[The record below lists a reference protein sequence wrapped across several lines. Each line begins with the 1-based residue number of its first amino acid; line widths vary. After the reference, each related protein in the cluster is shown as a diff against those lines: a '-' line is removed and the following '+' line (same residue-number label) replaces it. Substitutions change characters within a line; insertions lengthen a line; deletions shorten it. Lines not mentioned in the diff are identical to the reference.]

1 MVTFKL
7 TNSEGK
13 TSEITSWSCV
23 NPITGETVISADG
36 LDVKSWKYY
45 IIYYT
50 STFSNFTIK
59 ITGSDKDT
67 DYYIALQAAG
77 GQAGK
82 KSDSGAAGGAGG
94 GQLYSRKI
102 AGGDTITIKV
112 GLANIGDSSDSTIT
126 VNSGNTV
133 VVGNGN
139 DGADNNDSTTFTN
152 FKYEYNYATR
162 EYDIFVGC
170 DVYVGDGANGGSGGN
185 VSQQADL
192 DDTNTP
198 GYIYGGGGGN
208 ASYCAYH
215 PMWDTNS
222 NFPIKDAGKDGTP
235 GYGYNSASDGTTGED
250 SSPGSYSFTFA
261 DGTSATTCSGG
272 KAGDPKELNDAIVT
286 VTDAQTGN
294 TPWFLIY
301 FIETIGAIPSGPSL

>member
-1 MVTFKL
+1 MVTYKL

-13 TSEITSWSCV
+13 TSSITSWSSV
-23 NPITGETVISADG
+23 NPITGETVNFADG
-36 LDVKSWKYY
+36 LDVKCWKYY

-50 STFSNFTIK
+50 STFSNFKIK
-59 ITGSDKDT
+59 ITGSDKNT

-77 GQAGK
+77 GKAGET
-82 KSDSGAAGGAGG
+82 SDNGGAGGGSG

-102 AGGDTITIKV
+102 AGGDTITINV
-112 GLANIGDSSDSTIT
+112 TLTDISDSSDSTIT

-139 DGADNNDSTTFTN
+139 DGADNNDSTTFKEN
-152 FKYEYNYATR
+152 IEC
-162 EYDIFVGC
+162 YDLTGDCVVSW

-185 VSQQADL
+185 ATQQADL

-208 ASYCAYH
+208 ASYCADY
-215 PMWDTNS
+215 PTWGYDIT
-222 NFPIKDAGKDGTP
+222 IKYAGVDGTP

-250 SSPGSYSFTFA
+250 SSSGSYSFTFA

-272 KAGDPKELNDAIVT
+272 KAGTTTEKETEIVN
-286 VTDAQTGN
+286 VTDAQSGN

-301 FIETIGAIPSGPSL
+301 FNETMGAFPSGPSL

>member
-1 MVTFKL
+1 
-7 TNSEGK
+7 
-13 TSEITSWSCV
+13 V
-23 NPITGETVISADG
+23 NPITGETVTFADG
-36 LDVKSWKYY
+36 LDVKCWKYY

-50 STFSNFTIK
+50 STFKNFKIK
-59 ITGSDKDT
+59 ITDSDKNT

-77 GQAGK
+77 GKAGET
-82 KSDSGAAGGAGG
+82 SDNGGAGGGGG

-102 AGGDTITIKV
+102 AGGDTITINV
-112 GLANIGDSSDSTIT
+112 TLTDISDSSDSTIT

-152 FKYEYNYATR
+152 FKYD
-162 EYDIFVGC
+162 YDPVTDAAVFVGC

-185 VSQQADL
+185 VTQQADL

-208 ASYCAYH
+208 ASYCAHH
-215 PMWDTNS
+215 PIWGTNS

-250 SSPGSYSFTFA
+250 SSSGSYGFTFA

-272 KAGDPKELNDAIVT
+272 KAGDPKELTDAIVN

-301 FIETIGAIPSGPSL
+301 FIETIGAFPSGPSL